1 MSYPISTNP
10 KVEGLRFLAW
20 DSDNK
25 EWAVYY
31 YDYGGWDGLSLVL
44 YNDRH
49 QECYA
54 GDIVRWQ
61 PLPSDPELEE
71 ANKKAKVSV
80 INANDL
86 EVLNVRK
93 TSESGSS
100 YKSAN
105 MDDGDVFSCDYTIF
119 INRTNNGLV
128 N

>member
-1 MSYPISTNP
+1 MSYPISEIP
-10 KVEGLRFLAW
+10 KIEGYKFLAW
-20 DSDNK
+20 DSENK
-25 EWAVYY
+25 EWLILYY
-31 YDYGGWDGLSLVL
+31 ETGGWDGEGLVL
-44 YNDRH
+44 YNGH
-49 QECYA
+49 QEYFG
-54 GDIVRWQ
+54 GDITHYM
-61 PLPSDPELEE
+61 PLPEDPELKE
-71 ANKKAKVSV
+71 ANNKAKVSV

-119 INRTNNGLV
+119 INRTNNRLV